1 MNEKTRN
8 RLKRIDNAL
17 NNIKSIKP
25 NSIEEWIAKEFVIQ
39 HYINQRIY
47 ARLGYLE
54 NPDTLSE
61 RINENM
67 EDELFSFGEDAIKQ
81 ELEQDIA
88 DTKHEYEKGRA
99 IEEFLESKVDMNFVE
114 PIMTIYGWTI

>member
-8 RLKRIDNAL
+8 RLKSIDNAL

-47 ARLGYLE
+47 TRLGYLK
-54 NPDTLSE
+54 NPDTLNE

-88 DTKHEYEKGRA
+88 DAKHEYEKGKA